1 MKTQAQQTL
10 LFLANY
16 NSWRRGDET
25 LEMPSPAEI
34 GATIDDAVNLLRKHD
49 DLERRV
55 EQLTI
60 ALKDAIST
68 YDPHRKE
75 TLVTAE
81 RQEAWI
87 AALKGGAK

>member
-1 MKTQAQQTL
+1 MSAATETIA
-10 LFLANY
+10 FLANY

-25 LEMPSPAEI
+25 LEMPLPAEI
-34 GATIDDAVNLLRKHD
+34 GATIDDAVNLLRKYD
-49 DLERRV
+49 RLESRV
-55 EQLTI
+55 EQLTT

-68 YDPHRKE
+68 YDPNRKE

-87 AALKGGAK
+87 AALKEETK

>member
-1 MKTQAQQTL
+1 MSAATETIA
-10 LFLANY
+10 FLANY

-25 LEMPSPAEI
+25 IEMPSPAEI

-49 DLERRV
+49 KLESRV
-55 EQLTI
+55 EQLTT
-60 ALKDAIST
+60 ALEDAIST
-68 YDPHRKE
+68 YDPDRKE

-87 AALKGGAK
+87 SALKGGAK

>member
-1 MKTQAQQTL
+1 MSAATETIA
-10 LFLANY
+10 FLRNY

-49 DLERRV
+49 KLERRV
-55 EQLTI
+55 ERLTI
-60 ALKDAIST
+60 ALRDVIIT
-68 YDPHRKE
+68 YNPNRKE

-87 AALKGGAK
+87 AALKEDDK

>member
-1 MKTQAQQTL
+1 MSAATETIA
-10 LFLANY
+10 FLQKFNA
-16 NSWRRGDET
+16 WRRGDET

-49 DLERRV
+49 KLECRV

-60 ALKDAIST
+60 ALTDAIST
-68 YDPHRKE
+68 YDSARAE

-81 RQEAWI
+81 RQEAWQ
-87 AALKGGAK
+87 AALKEDAK